1 MHSTAAA
8 ALLPLLGGAL
18 PALAQDTSNL
28 VVRVD
33 LDIGNLDPAN
43 RGNSCDEA
51 ILRATMQGLVTFK
64 PSSLD
69 WELDA
74 AKSITQVS
82 DTEITFE
89 LNPGQMFS
97 DGHGEM
103 TADDV
108 KFTYERY
115 ITPDASGALPAFAG
129 DFSALDKVEVTGTYT
144 GRILLKNPAPA
155 FWMLGLCD
163 AGGVIL
169 SRKAVEAMPQDLRVV
184 IAGTGGLTHQLGGE
198 RYGHTN
204 TEWDQKILDLMATD
218 PLALANGFLD

>member
-103 TADDV
+103 TPCPPSRAISRRW
-108 KFTYERY
+108 TRSRSRAR
-115 ITPDASGALPAFAG
+115 IPAAS
-129 DFSALDKVEVTGTYT
+129 S
-144 GRILLKNPAPA
+144 
-155 FWMLGLCD
+155 
-163 AGGVIL
+163 
-169 SRKAVEAMPQDLRVV
+169 
-184 IAGTGGLTHQLGGE
+184 
-198 RYGHTN
+198 
-204 TEWDQKILDLMATD
+204 
-218 PLALANGFLD
+218 